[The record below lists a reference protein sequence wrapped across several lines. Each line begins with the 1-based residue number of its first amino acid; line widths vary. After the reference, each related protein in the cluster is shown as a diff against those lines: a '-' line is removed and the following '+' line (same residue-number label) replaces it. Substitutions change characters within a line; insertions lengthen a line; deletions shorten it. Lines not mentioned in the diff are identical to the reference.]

1 MYRLRYKLFKL
12 LAQNVLCDGLYD
24 GELDAYNRPHGF
36 GRFYTY
42 SGVIMSYAGFWK
54 DGFYHGPG
62 TRFADGHGWFA
73 GDYENGKMTGAGM
86 LLTVS
91 FQADQ
96 TVIVLTRGSF
106 MNGVIVG
113 NATRIMVGLSK
124 DGRAVYSE
132 WYFGTVCPHATTK
145 HGAGTAVFQVCLW
158 AIC

>member
-1 MYRLRYKLFKL
+1 M
-12 LAQNVLCDGLYD
+12 
-24 GELDAYNRPHGF
+24 
-36 GRFYTY
+36 
-42 SGVIMSYAGFWK
+42 
-54 DGFYHGPG
+54 
-62 TRFADGHGWFA
+62 DGHGWFA

-86 LLTVS
+86 RLTVS

-106 MNGVIVG
+106 KNGVIVG

-124 DGRAVYSE
+124 DGRALYSE

-158 AIC
+158 AICCFDYSALMSGRSWRAARSRTSMGPSRTTAPAARA